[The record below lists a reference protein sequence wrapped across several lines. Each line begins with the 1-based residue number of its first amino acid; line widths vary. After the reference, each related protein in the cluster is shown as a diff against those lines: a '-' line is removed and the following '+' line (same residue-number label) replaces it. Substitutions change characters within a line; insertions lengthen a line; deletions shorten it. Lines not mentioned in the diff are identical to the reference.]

1 MGWLLLCH
9 VKVTYVM
16 FPAVKLA
23 SEFINF
29 PFLPF
34 QKFFFSKIL
43 RTYRKNYRN
52 QFGVQNRKTCKYFL
66 TTQIWITSKDY

>member
-1 MGWLLLCH
+1 
-9 VKVTYVM
+9 M
-16 FPAVKLA
+16 FPVVKLA

-29 PFLPF
+29 LFLPF

-52 QFGVQNRKTCKYFL
+52 QFGVQNRKTCKYVL
-66 TTQIWITSKDY
+66 TT